1 MRISAIVDC
10 CSRLPVKRVSSA
22 KRELF
27 AVPPKVKNVFGHTI
41 ELAQADAKQDFDAWA
56 TQQGVRK

>member
-1 MRISAIVDC
+1 M
-10 CSRLPVKRVSSA
+10 KRVSSA
-22 KRELF
+22 KRELV
-27 AVPPKVKNVFGHTI
+27 AMPTKVKNVFGHTI